1 MYTAL
6 SEQMDPTQL
15 GVLMND
21 YYAAMFEPVSR
32 HEGLVSDVVGDA
44 MLAIWSAPSGDES
57 SLRKKACLAC
67 LEIAAALERFNATN
81 GRPPL
86 YTRMGLHAGEM
97 LLGTVGALH
106 HYEYRAVGD
115 MVNTANR
122 VQGLNKYMDT
132 QLLVSEKVVE
142 GLDEFLTRPL
152 GRFLLVGRAS
162 FLRVAELM
170 GCKQDASSDQTW
182 LAEIFADALLA
193 YESQDWPRACHYF
206 WKFSRHILRTVPPGF
221 ISSAASTSGT
231 RRRQGH
237 GIAAYAWKASD
248 RRGPTQL
255 RKLGRR
261 VVVLM
266 DSMNA
271 PDTTP

>member
-1 MYTAL
+1 
-6 SEQMDPTQL
+6 
-15 GVLMND
+15 
-21 YYAAMFEPVSR
+21 
-32 HEGLVSDVVGDA
+32 

-57 SLRKKACLAC
+57 SLRKKACLAG

-122 VQGLNKYMDT
+122 LQGLNKYMDT
-132 QLLVSEKVVE
+132 RLLVSEKVVE

-152 GRFLLVGRAS
+152 GRFLLAGRAS

-170 GCKQDASSDQTW
+170 GRETGCQQ
-182 LAEIFADALLA
+182 
-193 YESQDWPRACHYF
+193 
-206 WKFSRHILRTVPPGF
+206 
-221 ISSAASTSGT
+221 
-231 RRRQGH
+231 
-237 GIAAYAWKASD
+237 
-248 RRGPTQL
+248 
-255 RKLGRR
+255 
-261 VVVLM
+261 
-266 DSMNA
+266 
-271 PDTTP
+271 